1 LLIELLEVV
10 STRFEQMRVRCGT
23 LRTRIEALTK
33 EYMKRVETE
42 SEMRFLLLEKDM
54 ENRDALDLI
63 TRYKIIAFLES
74 KFADNV
80 VKEIWRSPYS
90 TND

>member
-1 LLIELLEVV
+1 
-10 STRFEQMRVRCGT
+10 
-23 LRTRIEALTK
+23 
-33 EYMKRVETE
+33 
-42 SEMRFLLLEKDM
+42 MRFLLLEKDF

-63 TRYKIIAFLES
+63 TRYNITPFLEN

-90 TND
+90 TNDSLFSASTNHKLTFEFWNCIRDEETTNRFYHSKDIKTFEAHPL

>member
-1 LLIELLEVV
+1 
-10 STRFEQMRVRCGT
+10 M
-23 LRTRIEALTK
+23 A
-33 EYMKRVETE
+33 RVESET
-42 SEMRFLLLEKDM
+42 EMRFLLLEKDM
-54 ENRDALDLI
+54 ENRDALDII
-63 TRYKIIAFLES
+63 TRYRITAFLES